1 MLRLTVDIPIQRL
14 VVAAG
19 ENCALQVTFF
29 PELNPHTSRLPC
41 RDSLSQL
48 TVGHRE
54 AAVQVLGG
62 HLVLVIESHSVG
74 GTGGRG
80 GTFLLQYKL
89 VLLLGA
95 AASNRTL
102 ALLPPEVLLLQNV
115 CEGK

>member
-1 MLRLTVDIPIQRL
+1 MKRFLVKSYVSRLLAESELREV
-14 VVAAG
+14 
-19 ENCALQVTFF
+19 QVTFLS
-29 PELNPHTSRLPC
+29 ELNPETSSLPG
-41 RDSLSQL
+41 RDPLAQL